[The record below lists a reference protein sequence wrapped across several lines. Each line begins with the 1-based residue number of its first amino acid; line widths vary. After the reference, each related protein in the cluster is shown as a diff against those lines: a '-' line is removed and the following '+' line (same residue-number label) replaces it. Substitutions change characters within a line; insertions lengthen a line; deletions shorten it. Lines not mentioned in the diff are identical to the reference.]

1 MMVAEFGESHPSAI
15 RTQQTDPNGSR
26 CCPQQWNDV
35 QFIFQ
40 MAVVTPWPTCSL
52 PLVFIKWAKRFNQK
66 KKGIEPEK
74 MGTSPNKMVI
84 RGWWTTV
91 KSPQQYVI
99 LKQIK
104 WWASKS

>member
-35 QFIFQ
+35 QFIFH

-52 PLVFIKWAKRFNQK
+52 LLVFIK
-66 KKGIEPEK
+66 
-74 MGTSPNKMVI
+74 
-84 RGWWTTV
+84 
-91 KSPQQYVI
+91 
-99 LKQIK
+99 
-104 WWASKS
+104 